1 VETEEPLYHLIQ
13 LQIRQ
18 GILGQN
24 RMSHLAAGMPRQ
36 LMKAL
41 DSSSKVVSD
50 LVTKLQCS
58 VVLDEQPKV
67 SEVLTAQ
74 LVEPAADVKLLM
86 QAYLVPVVEPKMMM
100 MPMAEVQLLRLRLQ
114 RIELEVKQ
122 QVRKAVVLVVVDLL

>member
-1 VETEEPLYHLIQ
+1 
-13 LQIRQ
+13 
-18 GILGQN
+18 
-24 RMSHLAAGMPRQ
+24 
-36 LMKAL
+36 MKAL